1 MAKTVQIT
9 FDAADPGAL
18 ASFWQEVLGY
28 VRQPPPEG
36 FDSWEEALGAFGV
49 PDELWNSRAA
59 LIVPDGAGPR
69 VFIQQVPE
77 GKSAK
82 NRVHLDVRTAPNL
95 VGEERMATLEAECDR
110 LVALGGTKLYRVEPD
125 PPMENGFIESFNG
138 KLRDECLN
146 EEWFVDLDDAKTKIE
161 AWRINYNDERPH
173 SALEQR
179 TPTEFARR
187 FTATGP

>member
-59 LIVPDGAGPR
+59 LVDPNGAGPR

-82 NRVHLDVRTAPNL
+82 NRLHLDVRAAPDL
-95 VGEERMATLEAECDR
+95 VGDERMATLEAECDR
-110 LVALGGTKLYRVEPD
+110 LVALGGTKLYRVEPH
-125 PPMENGFIESFNG
+125 PPMENGFITMADPEGNEF
-138 KLRDECLN
+138 CL
-146 EEWFVDLDDAKTKIE
+146 D
-161 AWRINYNDERPH
+161 
-173 SALEQR
+173 
-179 TPTEFARR
+179 
-187 FTATGP
+187 